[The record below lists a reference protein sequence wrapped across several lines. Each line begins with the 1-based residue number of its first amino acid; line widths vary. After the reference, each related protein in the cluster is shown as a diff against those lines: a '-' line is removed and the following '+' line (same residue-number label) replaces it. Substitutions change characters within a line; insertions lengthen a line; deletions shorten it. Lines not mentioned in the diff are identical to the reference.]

1 MLYIIATPI
10 GNLEDITFRA
20 ITHLKNVDFI
30 ICEDTRHT
38 GKLLKH
44 FDIKTPMVSFHSH
57 SSEKKIESIIQR
69 IEKKETAALVSD
81 AGTPGISDPGY
92 KLKQEARKRNIKII
106 PIPGASAF
114 LTALQGS
121 SGPINKFVYLGFLP
135 IKKGRKT
142 ILETFIANPYTI
154 VFYESVHRIQKTL
167 CELSKYLGVTR
178 NIIVAREITKMHEEF
193 FHGTLQEAIEH
204 FTHPK
209 GEFVIILPVESK
221 SKV

>member
-10 GNLEDITFRA
+10 GNLEDITLRA
-20 ITHLKNVDFI
+20 LKHLKSVDFI

-44 FDIKTPMVSFHSH
+44 FEITTPMTSFHSY
-57 SSEKKIESIIQR
+57 SSEKKIHSILDK
-69 IEKKETAALVSD
+69 IEKGQTAALVSD

-92 KLKQEARKRNIKII
+92 KLKQEAKKRDIQIV

-121 SGPINKFVYLGFLP
+121 SSPINKFIYLGFLP
-135 IKKGRKT
+135 IKKGRKKT
-142 ILETFIANPYTI
+142 LETLVQNPHTI
-154 VFYESVHRIQKTL
+154 VFYESVHRIKKTL
-167 CELSKYLGVTR
+167 CELSDYLGETR
-178 NIIVAREITKMHEEF
+178 HIIIAREITKLHEEF
-193 FHGTLQEAIEH
+193 FDGTLQEAIEH

-209 GEFVIILPVESK
+209 GEFVFILPVESK
-221 SKV
+221 TK